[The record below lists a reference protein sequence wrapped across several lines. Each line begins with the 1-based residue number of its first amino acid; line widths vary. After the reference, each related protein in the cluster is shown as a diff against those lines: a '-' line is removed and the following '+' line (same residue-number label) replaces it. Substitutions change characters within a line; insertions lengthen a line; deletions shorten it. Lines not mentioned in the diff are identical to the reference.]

1 MALKIELEPGEKV
14 VLLRGADGKA
24 TTITLERKSG
34 GRARLSIEA
43 PQEDEIRRPGR
54 APPEMPLTRPGL
66 PAQERGEE
74 APPRRMS
81 ADPSTTQG

>member
-1 MALKIELEPGEKV
+1 MALKIELEPGEQ
-14 VLLRGADGKA
+14 VLLIRGANGQT

-34 GRARLSIEA
+34 GKARLSIDA
-43 PQEDEIRRPGR
+43 PKEDEIRRPGR
-54 APPEMPLTRPGL
+54 APAESPLTRPGL